1 MVPNF
6 ASRFALAIVSLA
18 ISHFVSGRSFQV
30 VAYNVENLFDTD
42 GVSLYDDYKPEFYG
56 PKELQNK
63 LNSIV
68 RSLRLIGGSTGPE
81 VVLLQ
86 EIEVDRTPREFPS
99 ATELLLNALK
109 KNGLGPYQVAQGYD
123 PKDSPGNWPS
133 VQCVTLSKFPISS
146 TRLHPIRMARPILET
161 TLSVGGVPFTLFNN
175 HWKSGASS
183 KEMESHRLQNAKTL
197 RNRIDEITKRNPFA
211 DFLVGG
217 DLNSHYNQST
227 VYAKD
232 MPKTGINDVL
242 LSHNLEPA
250 GRTIA
255 PKLYNLWHELPHDQ
269 RGSDAWRGN
278 WGTLMHLIL
287 PQGLYDAKGIRYL
300 TDSFEVS
307 KLKGVNSVSGSELPY
322 KWSNELDGF
331 GASDHFPVLARF
343 ETGGP
348 ATQGGNSYPEIE
360 QSARKV
366 DYTNAIKSA
375 PNWQPKSLDPANY
388 GVTFRFNG
396 KVSRSNPDHSRRWTS
411 TRTLQLQPCGPPKT
425 FFRAD
430 SRIRLRTLVSYRGQ
444 WQFIVEDLNWIND
457 SRSRAL
463 ALANRRPPPSVRP
476 GSNSNSPFLCI
487 TLPADPPFLP
497 IWEAI
502 ELRECKTFPNH
513 SVTSHS

>member
-183 KEMESHRLQNAKTL
+183 KEMESHRLQNAQTL

-331 GASDHFPVLARF
+331 GVSDHFPVLARF

-348 ATQGGNSYPEIE
+348 ATQGGKSYPEIE

-375 PNWQPKSLDPANY
+375 PSWQPKSLDPANY
-388 GVTFRFNG
+388 GVTFRFSG
-396 KVSRSNPDHSRRWTS
+396 KVSRSNPLTILAGGHQLGLYSFNPAVRRRLFS
-411 TRTLQLQPCGPPKT
+411 
-425 FFRAD
+425 FRKD
-430 SRIRLRTLVSYRGQ
+430 SRIAGYGHLSRYRGQ
-444 WQFIVEDLNWIND
+444 WQFIVEDLNWI
-457 SRSRAL
+457 
-463 ALANRRPPPSVRP
+463 
-476 GSNSNSPFLCI
+476 
-487 TLPADPPFLP
+487 
-497 IWEAI
+497 
-502 ELRECKTFPNH
+502 K
-513 SVTSHS
+513 